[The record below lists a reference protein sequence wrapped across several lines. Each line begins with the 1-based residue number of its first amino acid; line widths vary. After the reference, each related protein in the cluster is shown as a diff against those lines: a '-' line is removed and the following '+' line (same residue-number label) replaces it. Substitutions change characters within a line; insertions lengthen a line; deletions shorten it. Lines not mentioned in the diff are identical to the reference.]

1 MVSRKSSTSSHSPMS
16 LTCCAPYLAHQE
28 VARAHF
34 ARWNSPPRAPP
45 TPPRDR
51 HCHLRLSRRRTLPNF
66 PVEQGNLG
74 QPNPFVRRVS
84 SFVWSLAFHGGCS
97 AACRS
102 HLGVATSLRVHAD
115 MEGMVGT
122 VLTSQLFAQNEHRRF
137 LQEDPA
143 KETACHRRIH
153 SMRFSTTSTRIWR
166 SHSPTS

>member
-1 MVSRKSSTSSHSPMS
+1 MASRKSSTSSHSPMS
-16 LTCCAPYLAHQE
+16 LMCCAPYLAHQE
-28 VARAHF
+28 VARALF

-45 TPPRDR
+45 NPPRDR

-74 QPNPFVRRVS
+74 HRTRLS
-84 SFVWSLAFHGGCS
+84 DLLRSLAFHGGCS

-122 VLTSQLFAQNEHRRF
+122 VLTGQLFAHDEHRRC

-153 SMRFSTTSTRIWR
+153 SMRFSTTSTRRWR